1 MTGAG
6 AANDRLTPDE
16 VDLLLCGVPAGTK
29 PTPPYLLTMEQP
41 RPGKMGVSRP
51 GQRPLPYLI
60 SPLFSFA
67 TTRPGALPCIK
78 FGGIRRELH
87 PGSSRR

>member
-1 MTGAG
+1 M
-6 AANDRLTPDE
+6 LTE

-67 TTRPGALPCIK
+67 ITRPGKMSLPRFILAETAG
-78 FGGIRRELH
+78 FQ
-87 PGSSRR
+87 